1 MPTGL
6 LTDKG
11 MIGSGDLMVRDLS
24 DSAAQ
29 WRPIGNARVFTLQ
42 PLVEKYERKSYQ
54 RATAGQTLET
64 INRTNGV
71 DVRITVDT
79 FGRKNLAI
87 ALGGSDAELTQSA
100 ETDGTVTL
108 ALPHDQWVSVGK
120 YKLSEVGVGYDETAY
135 VEDTDFLV
143 KAEAGMVMALSTGS
157 ITDGAS
163 CTVSYDCAAIG
174 SADGGYVIQ
183 GGATADVLLS
193 LRLDGYNESTG
204 NSELTEVWRVRVTPE
219 AAISF
224 ITSEFNTLDLV
235 GKAETPEGYESPFR
249 TTVIPAD

>member
-11 MIGSGDLMVRDLS
+11 MIGSGDLMVKDLS
-24 DSAAQ
+24 DDAAQ

-64 INRTNGV
+64 INRANGV

-87 ALGGSDAELTQSA
+87 ALGGSDSELIQSA
-100 ETDGTVTL
+100 ATGGSVTL
-108 ALPHDQWVSVGK
+108 PLPHDEWVSVGK
-120 YKLSEVGVGYDETAY
+120 YKLSNVEVGGGTDAFI
-135 VEDTDFLV
+135 EDTDFLV
-143 KAEAGMVMALSTGS
+143 KSEAGMVMALSTGS
-157 ITDGAS
+157 IEDGES
-163 CTVSYDCAAIG
+163 CAVAYDCAAIASG
-174 SADGGYVIQ
+174 AGGYVIE
-183 GGATADVLLS
+183 GGSTADVLLS

-204 NSELTEVWRVRVTPE
+204 NSELTEVWRVRVTSD

-235 GKAETPEGYESPFR
+235 GKAETPENHASPFR

>member
-11 MIGSGDLMVRDLS
+11 MIGSGDLMVQDLS
-24 DSAAQ
+24 DCDAQ

-87 ALGGSDAELTQSA
+87 ALGGSDAALTQS
-100 ETDGTVTL
+100 EVT
-108 ALPHDQWVSVGK
+108 A
-120 YKLSEVGVGYDETAY
+120 
-135 VEDTDFLV
+135 
-143 KAEAGMVMALSTGS
+143 
-157 ITDGAS
+157 
-163 CTVSYDCAAIG
+163 G
-174 SADGGYVIQ
+174 SA
-183 GGATADVLLS
+183 T
-193 LRLDGYNESTG
+193 
-204 NSELTEVWRVRVTPE
+204 LTLPM
-219 AAISF
+219 
-224 ITSEFNTLDLV
+224 TSGSAWARTSCP
-235 GKAETPEGYESPFR
+235 ACWS
-249 TTVIPAD
+249 TTVRKTVPRIRIFWSRKRRAWSWPCPRGPSRTAQAVP

>member
-11 MIGSGDLMVRDLS
+11 MIGSGDLMVKDLS
-24 DSAAQ
+24 DSEAQ

-87 ALGGSDAELTQSA
+87 ALGGSDTSLTQS
-100 ETDGTVTL
+100 EVTAGSTTL
-108 ALPHDQWVSVGK
+108 TLPHDQWVSVGK
-120 YKLSEVGVGYDETAY
+120 YKLSSVGVNDGTEDRT
-135 VEDTDFLV
+135 EDTDFLV
-143 KAEAGMVMALSTGS
+143 KEEAGMVMALSTGS

-163 CTVSYDCAAIG
+163 CTVSYNCAAI
-174 SADGGYVIQ
+174 AADDGGYVIE

-235 GKAETPEGYESPFR
+235 GKAETPENYESPFR
-249 TTVIPAD
+249 TTVIPAS